1 MKNFSKIYLICDGYH
16 RIILHDYAKF
26 QSLTNQNDLTNSEP
40 MRAYNVSTNFEFK
53 FTSKFERQVI

>member
-1 MKNFSKIYLICDGYH
+1 MNFICDGYH